1 MFGKIVRKIMDK
13 YGKHSK
19 IFQIMRSRHE
29 KMTKWFGDIIS
40 SDVIDRVSYHQPVRE
55 YPTDEEM
62 DKMVEM
68 YTSDEWEEEN
78 ALFPM
83 D

>member
-1 MFGKIVRKIMDK
+1 MVRKIMDK

-19 IFQIMRSRHE
+19 IFQMMRSRHE

-40 SDVIDRVSYHQPVRE
+40 SEVIERVAYHQSVRE

-62 DKMVEM
+62 DKMVEI
-68 YTSDEWEEEN
+68 YTSDGWEEEN
-78 ALFPM
+78 SLFPM

>member
-1 MFGKIVRKIMDK
+1 MDK

-29 KMTKWFGDIIS
+29 KMTKWFGDIIYS
-40 SDVIDRVSYHQPVRE
+40 EVIDRVAYHQPVRE

-68 YTSDEWEEEN
+68 YTSDGWEEEN
-78 ALFPM
+78 SLFPM

>member
-1 MFGKIVRKIMDK
+1 MDK

-19 IFQIMRSRHE
+19 IFQMMRSRHE

-40 SDVIDRVSYHQPVRE
+40 SEVIERVSHHQPVRE

-68 YTSDEWEEEN
+68 YTSDGWEEEN

>member
-1 MFGKIVRKIMDK
+1 MFEKIVRKIMNK
-13 YGKHSK
+13 YGKHST
-19 IFQIMRSRHE
+19 IFQMMRSRYE

-40 SDVIDRVSYHQPVRE
+40 SEVIERVSYHQPIRE

-62 DKMVEM
+62 DILVSK
-68 YTSDEWEEEN
+68 YTSDGWEEEN

>member
-1 MFGKIVRKIMDK
+1 MFGKIARKIMDK

-19 IFQIMRSRHE
+19 IFQMMRSRHE

-40 SDVIDRVSYHQPVRE
+40 SDVINRVACHQPVRG

-68 YTSDEWEEEN
+68 YTSDGWEEEN

>member
-1 MFGKIVRKIMDK
+1 MDK
-13 YGKHSK
+13 YGRHSK
-19 IFQIMRSRHE
+19 IFQMMRSRHE

-40 SDVIDRVSYHQPVRE
+40 SEVIERVAYHQSVRE

-62 DKMVEM
+62 DKMVEI
-68 YTSDEWEEEN
+68 YTSDGWEEEN

>member
-1 MFGKIVRKIMDK
+1 MDK

-19 IFQIMRSRHE
+19 IFQMMRSRNE

-40 SDVIDRVSYHQPVRE
+40 SDVIERVSYHQLVRE

-68 YTSDEWEEEN
+68 YTSDGWKEEN

>member
-1 MFGKIVRKIMDK
+1 MFKKIVRKIMDK

-40 SDVIDRVSYHQPVRE
+40 SEVIEMVAYHQPIIE

-62 DKMVEM
+62 DKMVEV
-68 YTSDEWEEEN
+68 YTSDGWEEEN

>member
-1 MFGKIVRKIMDK
+1 MEK

-19 IFQIMRSRHE
+19 IFKIMRSRHE
-29 KMTKWFGDIIS
+29 KMTNWFGDIIF
-40 SDVIDRVSYHQPVRE
+40 SDCIERVAYHQPVRE

-68 YTSDEWEEEN
+68 YTSDGWKEEN

>member
-1 MFGKIVRKIMDK
+1 MFEKMVRKIMDK

-19 IFQIMRSRHE
+19 IFQMMRSRHE

-40 SDVIDRVSYHQPVRE
+40 SEVIERVAYHQSVRE

-62 DKMVEM
+62 DKMVEI
-68 YTSDEWEEEN
+68 YTSDGWEEEN